1 MRVVLRID
9 VEVSQGGIQLIQ
21 VVDNGCGIHP
31 DDLPMAFASHAT
43 SKLATTE
50 DPLGFRG
57 EALASIGSI
66 AQVKLQSRQA
76 ELASGAEITCEGGQ
90 LSPITPWNGAPGT
103 RLEVRHLFYNT
114 PARRK
119 FLKAVATEMGHVSE
133 AFSRLAL
140 AHLGV
145 HVDPAHNGRLVYE
158 VSLGMGLLD
167 RIGLFFGTELANSLY
182 MVQAEQEPAT
192 LGGYI
197 GDPSCDRG
205 NSQLQYL
212 FVNGRWVRDRSLFQ
226 ALHEAYRGLLM
237 AGRYPVAFCL
247 WSCCPIKSM
256 SMFTPPRPKFAFATR
271 KRCTSWFIE
280 RSGSAFTQPT

>member
-1 MRVVLRID
+1 
-9 VEVSQGGIQLIQ
+9 VSQGGIQLIQ

-31 DDLPMAFASHAT
+31 DDLPLAFASHAT

-50 DPLGFRG
+50 DLFQIGTLGFRG

-76 ELASGAEITCEGGQ
+76 AQASGAEITCEGGQ
-90 LSPITPWNGAPGT
+90 LSPMTPWNGSPGT

-119 FLKAVATEMGHVSE
+119 FLKAVGPEMGHISE

-145 HVDPAHNGRLVYE
+145 HGTVRHNGRLVYE
-158 VSLGMGLLD
+158 VSPGRGLLD

-182 MVQAEQEPAT
+182 MV
-192 LGGYI
+192 
-197 GDPSCDRG
+197 R
-205 NSQLQYL
+205 
-212 FVNGRWVRDRSLFQ
+212 RWVRDRSLFQ
-226 ALHEAYRGLLM
+226 AVQEAYRGLLM
-237 AGRYPVAFCL
+237 LFHGSMWKGLSHVVLGGGRTVLSYSSRCSVGLARCASQIRARWIGMREFSGRDLLVDSFIAAGTVIEA
-247 WSCCPIKSM
+247 SS
-256 SMFTPPRPKFAFATR
+256 
-271 KRCTSWFIE
+271 KR
-280 RSGSAFTQPT
+280 